1 MRKGE
6 IDIIT
11 LGCSKNL
18 VDAERLMR
26 QLELAG
32 YRCVHDSS
40 MPKGE
45 IAIINTCGFI
55 GDAKEESI
63 EMILQFAERKNKGK
77 LRKLYVM
84 GCLSQRYRE
93 ELPTEIPEVD
103 KWFGKFDY
111 MGIVDECTNERLKE
125 LPTDYSLEFKGKDY
139 ERTLTTPKHYAYLKI
154 AEGCNRYCSYC
165 AIPLITGRFTSRKM
179 ENILDEVRWL
189 VNEGV
194 KEFNVIAQDLSSY
207 GLDLYGE
214 HRLAQLIDEMAQIEG
229 VEWIR
234 LHYAYPTD
242 FPYDILPVMAKHSNV
257 CKYMDIALQHCSS
270 NVLEKMRRHITCEE
284 QNALIERIR
293 KEVPGIC
300 IRTTLLVGHPG
311 ETQEDFDELCEWVK
325 KMRRH
330 ITCEEQNALI
340 ERIRKEVPGICI
352 RTTLLV
358 GHPGETQEDFDELC
372 EWVKKMRFD
381 RMGAF
386 AYSEEEGTF
395 AARHYTDDIPQT
407 EKERRVDILMTL
419 QQSISSE
426 ILSQMVGTKQRIV
439 IDREEEEY
447 YIGRTQYDSPE
458 VDCEVL
464 IEKSKMEN
472 RTSGTNELKI
482 GEFYTVNIIKSED
495 FDLYAKL

>member
-32 YRCVHDSS
+32 YRCVHDSAD
-40 MPKGE
+40 PKGE

-63 EMILQFAERKNKGK
+63 DIILQFAERKTKGK
-77 LRKLYVM
+77 LHKLYVM

-93 ELPTEIPEVD
+93 ELPAEIPEVD

-111 MGIVDECTNERLKE
+111 LGIVEEVGRLGDKAIGR
-125 LPTDYSLEFKGKDY
+125 LGADY
-139 ERTLTTPKHYAYLKI
+139 ERSLTTPKHYAYLKI

-165 AIPLITGRFTSRKM
+165 AIPLITGKFTSRTM
-179 ENILDEVRWL
+179 EDILAEVRWL
-189 VNEGV
+189 VSEGV

-214 HRLAQLIDEMAQIEG
+214 HRLAQLVDEMAQIAG

-234 LHYAYPTD
+234 LHYTYPTD
-242 FPYDILPVMAKHSNV
+242 FPYDLLPVMAKHKNV
-257 CKYMDIALQHCSS
+257 CKYMDIALQHCSD
-270 NVLEKMRRHITCEE
+270 NMLKKMHRHITRAE
-284 QNALIERIR
+284 QDAVIARIR

-311 ETQEDFDELCEWVK
+311 ETEEDFKELCEWVK
-325 KMRRH
+325 TMKF
-330 ITCEEQNALI
+330 E
-340 ERIRKEVPGICI
+340 
-352 RTTLLV
+352 
-358 GHPGETQEDFDELC
+358 
-372 EWVKKMRFD
+372 

-386 AYSEEEGTF
+386 AYSEEEGTY
-395 AARHYTDDIPQT
+395 AAKHYIDDIPQE
-407 EKERRVDILMTL
+407 EKERRVETLMAL
-419 QQSISSE
+419 QQEISSE
-426 ILSQMVGTKQRIV
+426 ILSRMVGTEQRVV
-439 IDREEEEY
+439 IDREEAEY
-447 YIGRTQYDSPE
+447 YVGRTQYDSPE

-464 IEKSKMEN
+464 IEK
-472 RTSGTNELKI
+472 GTRSQEQGAKTLKT
-482 GEFYTVNIIKSED
+482 GEYYTVTIIKSED
-495 FDLYAKL
+495 FDLYATL

>member
-1 MRKGE
+1 MHKGE

-32 YRCVHDSS
+32 YKCVHDAAE
-40 MPKGE
+40 PKGE

-63 EMILQFAERKNKGK
+63 DIILQFAERKAKHR

-93 ELPTEIPEVD
+93 ELPIEIPEVD
-103 KWFGKFDY
+103 QWFGKFDY
-111 MGIVDECTNERLKE
+111 MGIVDEVKGERLE
-125 LPTDYSLEFKGKDY
+125 VKGMDY

-154 AEGCNRYCSYC
+154 AEGCNRFCSYC

-179 ENILDEVRWL
+179 EDILDEVRWL
-189 VNEGV
+189 VGQGV

-214 HRLAQLIDEMAQIEG
+214 HRLAQLVDEMAQIEG

-234 LHYAYPTD
+234 LHYTYPTD
-242 FPYDILPVMAKHSNV
+242 FPYDLLPVMAKHPNI
-257 CKYMDIALQHCSS
+257 CKYMDIALQHCSD
-270 NVLEKMRRHITCEE
+270 NMLRKMHRHITREE
-284 QNALIERIR
+284 QDAVIRRIR

-311 ETQEDFDELCEWVK
+311 ETEEDFNELCEWVK
-325 KMRRH
+325 EMKF
-330 ITCEEQNALI
+330 E
-340 ERIRKEVPGICI
+340 
-352 RTTLLV
+352 
-358 GHPGETQEDFDELC
+358 
-372 EWVKKMRFD
+372 

-395 AARHYTDDIPQT
+395 AALHYKDNIPQE
-407 EKERRVDILMTL
+407 EKERRVETLMAI
-419 QQSISSE
+419 QQGISAE
-426 ILSQMVGTKQRIV
+426 LLSQMVGSTQRVV
-439 IDREEEEY
+439 IDREEEGY
-447 YIGRTQYDSPE
+447 YVGRTQYDSPE

-464 IEKSKMEN
+464 IEKTGVGNMKTGNEY
-472 RTSGTNELKI
+472 RESGVQMLEI
-482 GEFYTVNIIKSED
+482 GEFYTVTIIKSED
-495 FDLYAKL
+495 FDLYARL

>member
-1 MRKGE
+1 MRKNE

-18 VDAERLMR
+18 VDAERLMY

-32 YRCVHDSS
+32 YKCVHDSEH
-40 MPKGE
+40 PNGE

-63 EMILQFAERKNKGK
+63 EIILQFAERKTKGK

-84 GCLSQRYRE
+84 GCLSQRYKE

-111 MGIVDECTNERLKE
+111 MGIVEELKGERLKV
-125 LPTDYSLEFKGKDY
+125 KGEEY
-139 ERTLTTPKHYAYLKI
+139 RTLTTPKHYAYLKI

-165 AIPLITGRFTSRKM
+165 AIPLITGRFTSRPL
-179 ENILDEVRWL
+179 EEILEEVRWL
-189 VNEGV
+189 VSNGV

-214 HRLAQLIDEMAQIEG
+214 HRLAKLVDEMAQIEG

-234 LHYAYPTD
+234 LHYTYPTD
-242 FPYDILPVMAKHSNV
+242 FPYDLLPVMAKHKNV
-257 CKYMDIALQHCSS
+257 CKYMDIALQHCSD
-270 NVLEKMRRHITCEE
+270 NMLKKMHRHITREE
-284 QNALIERIR
+284 QNAVIARIR

-311 ETQEDFDELCEWVK
+311 ETEEDFNELCEWVK
-325 KMRRH
+325 EMKF
-330 ITCEEQNALI
+330 E
-340 ERIRKEVPGICI
+340 
-352 RTTLLV
+352 
-358 GHPGETQEDFDELC
+358 
-372 EWVKKMRFD
+372 

-386 AYSEEEGTF
+386 AYSEEDGTY
-395 AARHYTDDIPQT
+395 AAIHYNDDIPQE
-407 EKERRVDILMTL
+407 EKERRVEALMAI

-426 ILSQMVGTKQRIV
+426 ILSQMVGTQQRVV

-447 YIGRTQYDSPE
+447 YVGRTQYDSPE

-464 IEKSKMEN
+464 IEKNKK
-472 RTSGTNELKI
+472 LQI
-482 GEFYTVNIIKSED
+482 GNFYTVNIIKSED
-495 FDLYAKL
+495 FDLYASL

>member
-32 YRCVHDSS
+32 YHCEHDSS
-40 MPKGE
+40 NPQGE

-63 EMILQFAERKNKGK
+63 EMILQFAERKTKKK

-84 GCLSQRYRE
+84 GCLSQRYAK
-93 ELPTEIPEVD
+93 ELPAEIPEVD
-103 KWFGKFDY
+103 GWFGKFDY
-111 MGIVDECTNERLKE
+111 LGIVEEINGNKSEV
-125 LPTDYSLEFKGKDY
+125 KGGDY
-139 ERTLTTPKHYAYLKI
+139 ERMLTTPKHYAYLKI

-165 AIPLITGRFTSRKM
+165 AIPLITGKFTSRPI
-179 ENILDEVRWL
+179 EEILEEVRWL
-189 VNEGV
+189 VSQGV
-194 KEFNVIAQDLSSY
+194 KELNVIAQDLSSY

-214 HRLAQLIDEMAQIEG
+214 HRLAQLVDKMAQVEG

-242 FPYDILPVMAKHSNV
+242 FPYELLPVMAKHPNV

-270 NVLEKMRRHITCEE
+270 NVLKKMRRHITREE
-284 QNALIERIR
+284 QDALITRIR
-293 KEVPGIC
+293 HEVPGIC

-311 ETQEDFDELCEWVK
+311 ETEEDFNELCEWVK
-325 KMRRH
+325 
-330 ITCEEQNALI
+330 E
-340 ERIRKEVPGICI
+340 
-352 RTTLLV
+352 
-358 GHPGETQEDFDELC
+358 
-372 EWVKKMRFD
+372 MRFD
-381 RMGAF
+381 RLGAF

-395 AARHYTDDIPQT
+395 AARHYTDDIPQE
-407 EKERRVDILMTL
+407 EKERRVETIMAI
-419 QQSISSE
+419 QQLISAE

-439 IDREEEEY
+439 IDREEQEY
-447 YIGRTQYDSPE
+447 YIGRTQFDSPE

-464 IEKSKMEN
+464 IAKAGNGK
-472 RTSGTNELKI
+472 LKI
-482 GEFYTVNIIKSED
+482 GEYYTVTIIKSED
-495 FDLYAKL
+495 FDLYASL

>member
-18 VDAERLMR
+18 VDAERLMH
-26 QLELAG
+26 QLQLVG
-32 YRCVHDSS
+32 YRCVHDSAT
-40 MPKGE
+40 PRGE

-63 EMILQFAERKNKGK
+63 EMILQFAERKTKGK

-84 GCLSQRYRE
+84 GCLSQRYAK
-93 ELPTEIPEVD
+93 ELPAEIPEVD
-103 KWFGKFDY
+103 GWFGKFDY
-111 MGIVDECTNERLKE
+111 LGIVEECAQFRER
-125 LPTDYSLEFKGKDY
+125 PAGYSLETRGKDY

-165 AIPLITGRFTSRKM
+165 AIPLITGKFTSRPQ
-179 ENILDEVRWL
+179 EEIVDEVRWL
-189 VNEGV
+189 VSQGV

-214 HRLAQLIDEMAQIEG
+214 HRLAQLVDEIAQVKG

-234 LHYAYPTD
+234 LHYTYPTD
-242 FPYDILPVMAKHSNV
+242 FPYDLLPVMAKHPNV
-257 CKYMDIALQHCSS
+257 CKYMDIALQHCSD
-270 NVLEKMRRHITCEE
+270 NMLKKMHRHITREE
-284 QNALIERIR
+284 QDAVIARIR
-293 KEVPGIC
+293 REVPGIC

-311 ETQEDFDELCEWVK
+311 ETEQDFEGLCEWVK
-325 KMRRH
+325 
-330 ITCEEQNALI
+330 T
-340 ERIRKEVPGICI
+340 
-352 RTTLLV
+352 
-358 GHPGETQEDFDELC
+358 
-372 EWVKKMRFD
+372 MRFD

-395 AARHYTDDIPQT
+395 AAKHYTDDIPHE
-407 EKERRVDILMTL
+407 EKERRVETIMAI
-419 QQSISSE
+419 QQGISAD
-426 ILSQMVGTKQRIV
+426 ILSQMVGSQQRVV
-439 IDREEEEY
+439 IDREEQAY

-464 IEKSKMEN
+464 IAKEN
-472 RTSGTNELKI
+472 NRHLTI
-482 GEFYTVNIIKSED
+482 GEYYTVTIIKSED
-495 FDLYAKL
+495 FDLYASL

>member
-32 YRCVHDSS
+32 YHCVHDSS
-40 MPKGE
+40 NPQGE

-63 EMILQFAERKNKGK
+63 EIILQFADRKSRNK

-84 GCLSQRYRE
+84 GCLSQRYAK
-93 ELPTEIPEVD
+93 ELPAEIPEVD
-103 KWFGKFDY
+103 GWFGKFDY
-111 MGIVDECTNERLKE
+111 MGIVEECANAQFRGH
-125 LPTDYSLEFKGKDY
+125 PTGYSLEVKGKEY

-165 AIPLITGRFTSRKM
+165 AIPLITGKYTSRPM
-179 ENILDEVRWL
+179 EEILQEVKWL
-189 VNEGV
+189 VREGV
-194 KEFNVIAQDLSSY
+194 KELNVIAQDLSSY

-214 HRLAQLIDEMAQIEG
+214 HRLAELVDRMAQVEG

-242 FPYDILPVMAKHSNV
+242 FPYDLLPVMAKHKNV

-270 NVLEKMRRHITCEE
+270 HVLEKMRRHITREE
-284 QNALIERIR
+284 QDTLIARIR
-293 KEVPGIC
+293 REVPGIC

-311 ETQEDFDELCEWVK
+311 ETVEDFNELCEWVK
-325 KMRRH
+325 
-330 ITCEEQNALI
+330 E
-340 ERIRKEVPGICI
+340 
-352 RTTLLV
+352 
-358 GHPGETQEDFDELC
+358 
-372 EWVKKMRFD
+372 MRFD

-395 AARHYTDDIPQT
+395 AARHYKDDISQE
-407 EKERRVDILMTL
+407 EKERRVDTLMSI
-419 QQSISSE
+419 QQGISGE
-426 ILSQMVGTKQRIV
+426 ILSQMVGSKQRVI
-439 IDREEEEY
+439 IDREETNY

-464 IEKSKMEN
+464 IAKEGKRLE
-472 RTSGTNELKI
+472 I
-482 GEFYTVNIIKSED
+482 GEFYTVTIIKSED
-495 FDLYAKL
+495 FDLYASL